1 MPISTSPAA
10 PTLTGPPVM
19 IDGRTSADF
28 YGAIYADA
36 AGDPNA
42 VPWSHGGA
50 HPALVRWLD
59 VVAPQL
65 VRCGARVAVPA
76 CGYGEEVRALIGRGY
91 DAIGFDVSP
100 LAVRG
105 ARSLDPANDGQYV
118 EADLFDLPSRW
129 RHRFDLV
136 VEVNTV
142 QAMPP
147 TARDRIMAAMAELL
161 TPHGHL
167 LAVGHARPEGTPLD
181 SARAVPPWP
190 LTASELEAVAGRA
203 GLVPDTPIDIFE
215 LERAA
220 APAVPA
226 AVPGHPSATAIPNA
240 VATAAVATA
249 IDPAGRPALRFRGL
263 FRRG

>member
-1 MPISTSPAA
+1 MSISSSHTP
-10 PTLTGPPVM
+10 PTLNVPPVM
-19 IDGRTSADF
+19 IDGRPTSDF
-28 YGAIYADA
+28 YDEIYARS
-36 AGDPNA
+36 AGDPHA

-76 CGYGEEVRALIGRGY
+76 CGYGEEVRALTGRGY

-100 LAVRG
+100 HAVRG
-105 ARSLDPANDGQYV
+105 ARALDPVNETQYV

-147 TARDRIMAAMAELL
+147 AHRVRVLTAMADLL

-167 LAVGHARPEGTPLD
+167 LAVGHARPENTPLET
-181 SARAVPPWP
+181 ARAVPPWP
-190 LTASELEAVAGRA
+190 LSASELADVAAAA
-203 GLVPDTPIDIFE
+203 GLEPDGSIDVFE
-215 LERAA
+215 LQ
-220 APAVPA
+220 APAA
-226 AVPGHPSATAIPNA
+226 DETTA
-240 VATAAVATA
+240 
-249 IDPAGRPALRFRGL
+249 PALRFRGL
-263 FRRG
+263 FHRG